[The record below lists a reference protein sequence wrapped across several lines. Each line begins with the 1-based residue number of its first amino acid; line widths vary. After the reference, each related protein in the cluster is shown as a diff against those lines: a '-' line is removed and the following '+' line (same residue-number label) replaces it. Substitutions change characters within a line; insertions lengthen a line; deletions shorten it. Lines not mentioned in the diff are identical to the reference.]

1 MSRHTQN
8 SQSSTS
14 RNNQS
19 TSTNV
24 TASSRPRPTWVS
36 DSVSL
41 PANYRVTM
49 ESADPRIDFNSDNRR

>member
-19 TSTNV
+19 TST
-24 TASSRPRPTWVS
+24 TLAASSRPRPTWVN
-36 DSVSL
+36 DSVNL
-41 PANYRVTM
+41 PSSYRVTM
-49 ESADPRIDFNSDNRR
+49 ESADPRVDFDSSNRR